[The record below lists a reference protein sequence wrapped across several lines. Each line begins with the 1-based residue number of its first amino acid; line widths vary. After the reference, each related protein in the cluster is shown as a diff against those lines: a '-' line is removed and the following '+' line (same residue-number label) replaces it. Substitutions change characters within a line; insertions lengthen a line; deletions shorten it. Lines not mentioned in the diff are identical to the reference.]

1 MSRPVRL
8 SRTLPYAPE
17 VVWEALTDR
26 GRLGEWMAENDFE
39 PRVGHRFELRTGP
52 RPGWDGILRCQVIE
66 LDPPRRLRF
75 SCTSDLA
82 RRGTVTI
89 SLTQVAKGTHLLLEH
104 EGLGQQGRGLLALLL
119 PPAWGTLAE
128 GAPARGARRVPAG
141 AVKVLVLV
149 VAGLGAA
156 IALAMRGPAD
166 SADGGIGGTASHR
179 CDQPKQPAPPAE
191 DVEPA
196 EVPMV
201 LAAGR
206 ARR

>member
-1 MSRPVRL
+1 VSRPVRL

-17 VVWEALTDR
+17 EVWEALTDR

-52 RPGWDGILRCQVIE
+52 RPGWDGVLRCQVIE

-75 SCTSDLA
+75 SCASDLA

-89 SLTQVAKGTHLLLEH
+89 SLTPVAKGTRLLLEH
-104 EGLGQQGRGLLALLL
+104 EGLSQQGRGLLALLL
-119 PPAWGTLAE
+119 PPAWGALAQ
-128 GAPARGARRVPAG
+128 GAPARGARRVPASAVKLLLVAALGG
-141 AVKVLVLV
+141 AVLL
-149 VAGLGAA
+149 
-156 IALAMRGPAD
+156 ALQGPAS

-191 DVEPA
+191 DVEPK